1 MPFCKCINCYKE
13 AVLKTC
19 DLFAISGSTGMN
31 SVAPV
36 HGSVTALPHQTLN
49 PFNCHCMF
57 SWSASKL
64 NLVGFMKLTQ
74 K

>member
-1 MPFCKCINCYKE
+1 MPFHKCINCYKE
-13 AVLKTC
+13 AVLKTR
-19 DLFAISGSTGMN
+19 DLFPISGSTGMD

-36 HGSVTALPHQTLN
+36 HCSVTAPPNQTLN
-49 PFNCHCMF
+49 PFNCYCMF